1 MIPLAVS
8 RHIYRKLLGDK
19 KVPTSD
25 DCGNLTTPVPVKGLY
40 RELKETHKELREA
53 RERLQELSCCPDCG
67 AEVKPPDDDPYFD
80 YLLGEERR
88 LKATAEQYQHEICLL
103 LRLIDRE
110 LMGEAYSLLSGAKGT
125 EKQMV
130 ALPAFHP
137 HSFRHMLARYGFEV
151 CQTPADLKAWSQN
164 LGHEQMLTTF
174 TSYGRIDPHRQGEII
189 KALGAAPEQDKLKEI
204 IAKILAAQRS
214 GL

>member
-1 MIPLAVS
+1 
-8 RHIYRKLLGDK
+8 
-19 KVPTSD
+19 
-25 DCGNLTTPVPVKGLY
+25 VKGLY